1 VLRDVTID
9 VEAFTPEILE
19 QIVLPPAVGRLFGV
33 RDGPQSCR
41 VAVINEAAANEL
53 FDGDALGRSV
63 QDPTGQ
69 RVEIIGVVTPRKN
82 VRAIGLVRPT
92 IFYYPDQTRL
102 PLGRSGPARFGVRGS
117 GEAATAILNSN
128 IVSRSYF
135 DATGAS
141 RVAGE
146 SFPRGPVPGG
156 CRVAVIN
163 QAAADGYYGGNA
175 VGGAVIDPRGHRT
188 EIIGV
193 VSEPVLGA
201 FERRTEPS
209 IFFPMRQDAVH
220 RMTLV
225 IDAAMDNATLD
236 TLREGLASVPGR
248 ASGPVVVERL
258 EEHLA
263 RTSLAPLHIATLL
276 VRVSAVLAL
285 ALAVVGVYGA
295 LTDAV
300 QRRRREVAVRIA
312 LGAQSWRVM
321 AMVLG
326 EGGRLAALGAGAGVI
341 LAVGVKY
348 LLERFAPATPVA
360 VETWVAGPALLLAVV
375 VVVVAS
381 AIPARRA
388 LSVSPVRVL
397 RDDG

>member
-1 VLRDVTID
+1 
-9 VEAFTPEILE
+9 
-19 QIVLPPAVGRLFGV
+19 
-33 RDGPQSCR
+33 
-41 VAVINEAAANEL
+41 
-53 FDGDALGRSV
+53 
-63 QDPTGQ
+63 
-69 RVEIIGVVTPRKN
+69 VEIIGVVTPRKAA
-82 VRAIGLVRPT
+82 RAGNLARPT
-92 IFYYPDQTRL
+92 IYYYPDQTRL
-102 PLGRSGPARFGVRGS
+102 PLGRSGPALFRVRAS
-117 GEAATAILNSN
+117 GEPTIAILNSN

-135 DATGAS
+135 DATAAS
-141 RVAGE
+141 SVAGQL
-146 SFPRGPVPGG
+146 FPRGPVPGG

-163 QAAADGYYGGNA
+163 QEAADRYYGGNA

-188 EIIGV
+188 EIVGV
-193 VSEPVLGA
+193 VAEPTLGA
-201 FERRTEPS
+201 FEQRAEPS
-209 IFFPMRQDAVH
+209 IFFPMRQDVVH

-225 IDAAMDNATLD
+225 VDAEMDNATLD
-236 TLREGLASVPGR
+236 TLRQGLESVPGR
-248 ASGPVVVERL
+248 ASGPLVVERL

-326 EGGRLAALGAGAGVI
+326 EGGRLATLGAGAGVV
-341 LAVGVKY
+341 LAVGVRY
-348 LLERFAPATPVA
+348 LLERFAPATPIA
-360 VETWVAGPALLLAVV
+360 VETWAAGPALLLAVV
-375 VVVVAS
+375 VVAS
-381 AIPARRA
+381 AIPAFRA